1 MLSRLLLATTILMTG
16 ATAEAADLEAPLP
29 HDWSGFYAG
38 LHGGYGWSSGG
49 GVDFDEFFA
58 PGFGEIRDGAVEAGY
73 PEAIGGNFEGLLG
86 GGQVG
91 YNFQTDRLLVG
102 VEADLSYLGME
113 DKDQTA
119 FPGGLGTNPNDPGNI
134 FFSPGTA
141 ATRQSLDFL
150 GTARLRLGYA
160 MDRTLLYATGGL
172 AYGDVDFRYATT
184 SGPASF
190 AGDRSKT
197 ALGWSLGG
205 GLEHA
210 LGDHVSLRIEY
221 LYYDLGRISS
231 TAEAAEDSRFTQTY
245 SAEFRGNIVRAGV
258 NFRF

>member
-1 MLSRLLLATTILMTG
+1 MAAAIIMTS
-16 ATAEAADLEAPLP
+16 AAAEAADLEAPLP

-49 GVDFDEFFA
+49 GVDFDEFFT
-58 PGFGEIRDGAVEAGY
+58 PGFGEVRDGAVAAGY
-73 PEAIGGNFEGLLG
+73 AETIGGNFAGILG

-91 YNFQTDRLLVG
+91 YNFQADRLLIG
-102 VEADLSYLGME
+102 IEADLSYLDTE
-113 DKDQTA
+113 DKDRTA
-119 FPGGLGTNPNDPGNI
+119 FPGGIGPNPNAPGNI

-141 ATRQSLDFL
+141 STRQSLDYL
-150 GTARLRLGYA
+150 GTVRLRLGYA
-160 MDRTLLYATGGL
+160 MDRTLLYTTGGL
-172 AYGDVDFRYATT
+172 AYGDADFRFTTT

-205 GLEHA
+205 GLDYA
-210 LGDHVSLRIEY
+210 VQDRVSLRFEY
-221 LYYDLGRISS
+221 LYYDLGEISA
-231 TAEAAEDSRFTQTY
+231 TAEAAQDSRFTQTY

-258 NFRF
+258 NIGF